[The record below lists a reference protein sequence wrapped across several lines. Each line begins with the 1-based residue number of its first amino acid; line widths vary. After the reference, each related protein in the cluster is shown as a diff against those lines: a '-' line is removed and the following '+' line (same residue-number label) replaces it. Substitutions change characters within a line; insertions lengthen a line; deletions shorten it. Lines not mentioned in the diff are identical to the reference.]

1 MPQENDLLRR
11 LQTRVR
17 QLIFLLQETKD
28 ENVRLQEALKAKDD
42 ETTVLQQELAQA
54 KKDYED
60 LKSARMMAL
69 SYNDIDMTKAKLS
82 KLIKDINKAIAVL
95 NAE

>member
-28 ENVRLQEALKAKDD
+28 ENVRLQEALRAKDD

-82 KLIKDINKAIAVL
+82 KLIRDINKAIAVL

>member
-28 ENVRLQEALKAKDD
+28 ENVSLQEALKAKDD

>member
-69 SYNDIDMTKAKLS
+69 SYNDIDMTKTKLS

>member
-82 KLIKDINKAIAVL
+82 KLIRDINKAIAVL

>member
-1 MPQENDLLRR
+1 MPQENDLLRK

-28 ENVRLQEALKAKDD
+28 ENIRLQGALRAKDD
-42 ETTVLQQELAQA
+42 ETTVLQQKLAQA
-54 KKDYED
+54 KIDYEH
-60 LKSARMMAL
+60 LKSAKMIEI
-69 SYNDIDMTKAKLS
+69 SYNDIDATKAKLS
-82 KLIKDINKAIAVL
+82 KLIKDLNKAIAVL